1 MASEGELILMTRITT
16 FAVFAFLV
24 SSYPALADE
33 SNGTGFLNAP
43 RVEAPPPVIKP
54 INPITARGGKRGRGP
69 GCAATAVANR
79 PASSHGCG
87 AATKQR
93 RATSTPARRV

>member
-33 SNGTGFLNAP
+33 SNGTG
-43 RVEAPPPVIKP
+43 
-54 INPITARGGKRGRGP
+54 
-69 GCAATAVANR
+69 
-79 PASSHGCG
+79 S
-87 AATKQR
+87 
-93 RATSTPARRV
+93 